1 MVNWIRIS
9 CTSIFE
15 AHLEKIFWSQSIFCD
30 WLNRQCCFELLPQ
43 QLNKSHSLYKTA
55 MKTQQAWLSWRMC
68 GVRHLMLSLFLNYVH
83 WQGKEDDDSED
94 DEDDQEEDDDDEDG
108 DDEGNWVIFILIQI
122 SAYVRCPCFGKLGV
136 KLFLVVASV
145 GWQGR
150 ATTQTLMIAFLSSV
164 YANRPYSVSFI

>member
-1 MVNWIRIS
+1 
-9 CTSIFE
+9 
-15 AHLEKIFWSQSIFCD
+15 
-30 WLNRQCCFELLPQ
+30 
-43 QLNKSHSLYKTA
+43 

-122 SAYVRCPCFGKLGV
+122 SACVRCPCFGN
-136 KLFLVVASV
+136 LV
-145 GWQGR
+145 
-150 ATTQTLMIAFLSSV
+150 
-164 YANRPYSVSFI
+164 